1 LPVRASA
8 ACSVDVEIV
17 VMTSLTLLL
26 VLLVVALLF
35 DFLNGFNDSANVVAT
50 IVASRAMSARAAL
63 TLAALANLTGPFLF
77 GVAVAQTVGSEVV
90 DPSAV
95 TIAVV
100 IAAMLAA
107 SGWNITAWYFGIPV
121 SSSHALL
128 GGIIG
133 AATAGAGIEAIRMAG
148 IWKIVIALLV
158 SPVLGLAVAAVL
170 MLAARFLLRT
180 STPRV
185 TTMLLR
191 AQILTGTAVALSHG
205 SNDAQK
211 TMGVIA
217 LGLVTLGFTQHFV
230 VPWWVVLAS
239 ALAIA
244 LGTAAG
250 GWRIIR
256 TLGSR
261 FYRIR
266 PLDALVSQTA
276 SAAVILGASA
286 LGGPVSS
293 THVVS
298 MTILGAG
305 AAERK
310 SKVRWAV
317 LGDLVIAWVLTI
329 PATALV
335 AAPLFYAT
343 DAWLRK
349 GGG

>member
-1 LPVRASA
+1 MSA
-8 ACSVDVEIV
+8 LA
-17 VMTSLTLLL
+17 LLL
-26 VLLVVALLF
+26 MLIAVALLF
-35 DFLNGFNDSANVVAT
+35 DFLNGFMDSANVVAT
-50 IVASRAMSARAAL
+50 IVASNAMSARGAL
-63 TLAALANLTGPFLF
+63 AMAALANLTGPFLF
-77 GVAVAQTVGSEVV
+77 GVAVAQTVGAEVV
-90 DPSAV
+90 EPNAV

-100 IAAMLAA
+100 FAAVLAA
-107 SGWNITAWYFGIPV
+107 SAWNVAAWYFGIPV
-121 SSSHALL
+121 SSSHALI

-133 AATAGAGIEAIRMAG
+133 AAVAAAGTAVIRVAGV
-148 IWKIVIALLV
+148 WKIILSLLI
-158 SPVLGLAVAAVL
+158 SPVLGLVAAIVL
-170 MLAARFLLRT
+170 MQAARFLLRRA
-180 STPRV
+180 TPGVQRY
-185 TTMLLR
+185 LLR
-191 AQILTGTAVALSHG
+191 AQLLTGAAVALSHG

-211 TMGVIA
+211 TMGIIA
-217 LGLVTLGFTQHFV
+217 LALMTLGFTQHFV
-230 VPWWVVLAS
+230 VPWWAIIAS
-239 ALAIA
+239 ATTIA
-244 LGTAAG
+244 VGTAVG

-276 SAAVILGASA
+276 SASVILAASA

-317 LGDLVIAWVLTI
+317 LGDMLVAWALTM

-335 AAPLFYAT
+335 AVPLFYAA
-343 DAWLRK
+343 DAGLRYVSR
-349 GGG
+349 